1 MDSSSLVSAQFSCIP
16 WSPKIN
22 AAFGFRREKPISSFP
37 GFADEQFR
45 FGILAVCCWVG
56 GCWETLDTPSY
67 DLYIPLYHDVVQQ
80 KMGNNIFHFPNVM
93 ISYTISTSHKN
104 LPKVIHVVF
113 RQKTVPALRMPSS
126 PKTWFIE
133 SYVPPLLAMSCW
145 WKRSCPPYLW
155 RHSYHHGVDQVT
167 LGGEAI
173 WRSYSATCA
182 YTKFFKLHWKHCDW
196 HGLDNLLMLSS
207 IVI

>member
-1 MDSSSLVSAQFSCIP
+1 MNHTETQNVQILISIVFLPLEMIQFHIYIIYIYTHIPMDSSSLVSAQFSCIP

-145 WKRSCPPYLW
+145 WKRSCP
-155 RHSYHHGVDQVT
+155 RTFD
-167 LGGEAI
+167 
-173 WRSYSATCA
+173 
-182 YTKFFKLHWKHCDW
+182 
-196 HGLDNLLMLSS
+196 
-207 IVI
+207 VIRTIMALTR